1 MRQTFKR
8 RFGKLSGVIRNALVT
23 RRQTVTSLEDA
34 SRELARLKALKPTLS
49 GADIIDVST
58 PAILSRHAMQGP
70 VCLVGSKTYNQIP
83 EQIQRWR
90 DAYRGIDLNGFTGID
105 IEEGLNVDVVADL
118 CESSFPQNH
127 PELVNKFGLVV
138 CGALLEHVRNPFDAA
153 RNVTALIRPTGCL
166 YYVGPWVWGY
176 HAYPDD
182 YWRFSFS
189 GLRALFPQIEWVE
202 WWYSGTNKGIG
213 LKVREQKNERL
224 YFQSIKPI
232 TGPPSSVAE
241 LITDRSMAYL
251 NIGAIGTKH

>member
-1 MRQTFKR
+1 MCLTLGQYLLKLSDLILNAVKR
-8 RFGKLSGVIRNALVT
+8 RQASTVLSNAST
-23 RRQTVTSLEDA
+23 HLE
-34 SRELARLKALKPTLS
+34 RLKGSNPAL
-49 GADIIDVST
+49 GDIELIDVRT
-58 PAILSRHAMQGP
+58 PAILSRHRIKGP
-70 VCLVGSKTYNQIP
+70 VCLVGSKTYKQIP
-83 EQIQRWR
+83 EQIRKWR
-90 DAYRGIDLNGFTGID
+90 DAYRGIDPNGFTGID
-105 IEEGLNVDVVADL
+105 IEDGLNVDVVADL
-118 CESSFPQNH
+118 CASRFPQNH

-153 RNVTALIRPTGCL
+153 RNVTALIRPSGCL
-166 YYVGPWVWGY
+166 YYLGPWVWGY

-232 TGPPSSVAE
+232 TGAPSSVAE
-241 LITDRSMAYL
+241 VITDRSMAYL
-251 NIGAIGTKH
+251 NIGAIGKKH